1 MYIFF
6 LHVCDA
12 CNLETFSIYHTRRV
26 FGYIHDL
33 PSGTHITY
41 LLLSLVVAY
50 GGLDI
55 MCIHMGNFTCWTS
68 MLNYKCKTGM
78 LCISI

>member
-1 MYIFF
+1 MYVM
-6 LHVCDA
+6 HVTWRHFPYIT
-12 CNLETFSIYHTRRV
+12 LGRV

-55 MCIHMGNFTCWTS
+55 MCIHMGNFTYWTS
-68 MLNYKCKTGM
+68 MLNYKCRTGM